1 MKELLIVILIGYIL
15 GCFQTSYF
23 IATFF
28 KKTDIRTLGNKN
40 AGASNITMAFGWKYG
55 LLVALIDILKPI
67 ISIFIIRL
75 LFSNKVNNSDL
86 MFLIYLN
93 GLFVILGHNYPFF
106 LNFKGGKGTASLIGF
121 IFAINIKFGLIGLL
135 TMIIVSFAT
144 DYIVLG
150 TISLVLIFLI
160 GTVFLNF
167 NIFCTLISLFIT
179 ILAIYKHRTNIKNI
193 IAKKEPKLRKSLNK

>member
-28 KKTDIRTLGNKN
+28 KKTDIRALGNKN

>member
-106 LNFKGGKGTASLIGF
+106 
-121 IFAINIKFGLIGLL
+121 
-135 TMIIVSFAT
+135 
-144 DYIVLG
+144 
-150 TISLVLIFLI
+150 
-160 GTVFLNF
+160 
-167 NIFCTLISLFIT
+167 
-179 ILAIYKHRTNIKNI
+179 
-193 IAKKEPKLRKSLNK
+193 

>member
-1 MKELLIVILIGYIL
+1 MKTIFIVILIGYFI

-23 IATFF
+23 IGKIF

-40 AGASNITMAFGWKYG
+40 AGASNITIAFGWKYG
-55 LLVALIDILKPI
+55 LFVAITDILKPI

-75 LFSNKVNNSDL
+75 MFFKTFNESDL

-106 LNFKGGKGTASLIGF
+106 LNFKGGKGTASLIGLL
-121 IFAINIKFGLIGLL
+121 FAINIKFGLIGLL

-150 TISLVLIFLI
+150 TISLTLIFLF
-160 GTVFLNF
+160 GTIFLNF
-167 NIFCTLISLFIT
+167 NIYCIYIALFIT
-179 ILAIYKHRTNIKNI
+179 ILGIYKHIPNIKNI
-193 IAKKEPKLRKSLNK
+193 INKKEPGLRKSLKK

>member
-1 MKELLIVILIGYIL
+1 
-15 GCFQTSYF
+15 
-23 IATFF
+23 
-28 KKTDIRTLGNKN
+28 
-40 AGASNITMAFGWKYG
+40 
-55 LLVALIDILKPI
+55 
-67 ISIFIIRL
+67 
-75 LFSNKVNNSDL
+75 
-86 MFLIYLN
+86 
-93 GLFVILGHNYPFF
+93 
-106 LNFKGGKGTASLIGF
+106 
-121 IFAINIKFGLIGLL
+121 
-135 TMIIVSFAT
+135 MIIVSFAT